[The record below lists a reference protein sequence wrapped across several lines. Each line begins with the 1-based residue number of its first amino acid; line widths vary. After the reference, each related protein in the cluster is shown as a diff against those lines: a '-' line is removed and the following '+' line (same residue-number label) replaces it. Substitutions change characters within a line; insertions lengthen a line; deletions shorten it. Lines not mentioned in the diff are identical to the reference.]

1 MGTEFCKIM
10 PSALTEEALQNKPKK
25 AVGKVSRAPA
35 TTKRVQD
42 GDTKKEKR
50 K

>member
-42 GDTKKEKR
+42 GDTKEKR